1 MSDKPVT
8 LTPAEIDFIERMG
21 INAEAD
27 GQARITGR
35 IWGLLMAIA
44 FWGKAGAA
52 CWQQNMQ
59 CADLRV

>member
-21 INAEAD
+21 MNAEAD

-35 IWGLLMAIA
+35 I
-44 FWGKAGAA
+44 
-52 CWQQNMQ
+52 
-59 CADLRV
+59 